1 VISNLH
7 CLHNLRVFGGVL
19 TIFSSVFVCA
29 DGSLWHS
36 FSPVQ
41 CHCCVYITGI
51 TNGSPWRTTAGGAEG
66 LVSRDEMWAV
76 AHRSRLAELLRVRIG
91 EFRASTF
98 SDLVAKLERL
108 PWSAYIKRGIATMP
122 IVSAIAYKSRLI
134 HTG

>member
-1 VISNLH
+1 MISNPNCVH
-7 CLHNLRVFGGVL
+7 KLRLFGEVL
-19 TIFSSVFVCA
+19 NILSSVFLCVV
-29 DGSLWHS
+29 GSLWHS
-36 FSPVQ
+36 FSPFR

-76 AHRSRLAELLRVRIG
+76 AHRSRLAELLCVRIG

-122 IVSAIAYKSRLI
+122 IVSAIACKSRLI

>member
-1 VISNLH
+1 
-7 CLHNLRVFGGVL
+7 
-19 TIFSSVFVCA
+19 
-29 DGSLWHS
+29 
-36 FSPVQ
+36 
-41 CHCCVYITGI
+41 
-51 TNGSPWRTTAGGAEG
+51 
-66 LVSRDEMWAV
+66 MWAV

-108 PWSAYIKRGIATMP
+108 PWSVYIKRGIAIMP